1 MFFSFLVFC
10 IDLHIPVQILTLS
23 SGKIMKYIKKC
34 MDLINIIR
42 NSWILIH
49 FECCRQAEYPKTLFI
64 VFRMFFI
71 FDDFLLCFLWI
82 SFRIYA
88 KIHEN
93 LKKFLNESSFLNS
106 EINILKIFI
115 LLKFILRCETSIFQW
130 KLWKIQNAS

>member
-1 MFFSFLVFC
+1 MFFD
-10 IDLHIPVQILTLS
+10 DLHIPVQILTLLS
-23 SGKIMKYIKKC
+23 EKIMKYIKKC
-34 MDLINIIR
+34 MDLIKFLR
-42 NSWILIH
+42 NSWFWIH
-49 FECCRQAEYPKTLFI
+49 FRCRRQAEYPKTLFI

-106 EINILKIFI
+106 EINILKFCI
-115 LLKFILRCETSIFQW
+115 LLKLILRWETSIFQ
-130 KLWKIQNAS
+130 